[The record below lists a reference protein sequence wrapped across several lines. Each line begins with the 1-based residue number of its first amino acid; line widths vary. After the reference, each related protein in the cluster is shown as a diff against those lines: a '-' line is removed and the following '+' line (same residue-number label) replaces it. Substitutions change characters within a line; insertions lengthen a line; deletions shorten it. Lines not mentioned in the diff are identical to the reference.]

1 MSAQNTS
8 QHETRTPGWFSDPLD
23 SGRIRFWNGQ
33 AWTNDTAIRDTA
45 ARVDLPP
52 PTGQPHP
59 APTTPGPGTPPATG
73 VTPIGANP
81 LPTANP
87 YTGPAPYYEP
97 DEHLGQGKPGK
108 AGKARRRKS
117 RGSGSVGLR
126 ANMFTSAAVVLGIL
140 AIVFMP
146 LYLGVLAIVSGA
158 LAFVRG
164 ERRAATGIKVAILGM
179 VIGVALSYVSAR
191 FGLPF

>member
-33 AWTNDTAIRDTA
+33 AWTNDTAVRDTA

-73 VTPIGANP
+73 VAPMAANT
-81 LPTANP
+81 LPASNP
-87 YTGPAPYYEP
+87 YTGPAPR
-97 DEHLGQGKPGK
+97 D
-108 AGKARRRKS
+108 
-117 RGSGSVGLR
+117 
-126 ANMFTSAAVVLGIL
+126 
-140 AIVFMP
+140 
-146 LYLGVLAIVSGA
+146 
-158 LAFVRG
+158 
-164 ERRAATGIKVAILGM
+164 
-179 VIGVALSYVSAR
+179 
-191 FGLPF
+191 GLPFSASWTGTPRPLSPCWTSCSSRVWPSRFA